1 MSAMNHDWQLVA
13 FVATSDAAR
22 ARGFYEDVLGLP
34 LISDDPF
41 ALIFDAHGTL
51 LRVQNVDAVAP
62 VPYTALG
69 WSRRDIEAD
78 VRSLGAKGVAFERYE
93 GMNQDAAGIW
103 AAPDGARVAWFKD
116 PDGNLLS
123 LSES

>member
-1 MSAMNHDWQLVA
+1 MNPDWELVA
-13 FVATSDAAR
+13 FVATADPVQAQR
-22 ARGFYEDVLGLP
+22 FYEGALGLP

-51 LRVQNVDAVAP
+51 LRVQKVDSVAAA
-62 VPYTALG
+62 PYTVLG
-69 WSRRDIEAD
+69 SSTRDIEAD
-78 VRSLGAKGVAFERYE
+78 VEALSAKGVAFERYE
-93 GMNQDAAGIW
+93 GMEQDANGIW
-103 AAPDGARVAWFKD
+103 NAPDGARVAWFKD